1 MWVAYDMNKKEI
13 VAFHDEKR
21 VVKCYISNIEKNY
34 KDISLS
40 LLKLPNKKCRNLHN
54 FDDLYLVRYADT
66 YVQNRYYVYQEILT
80 GGSIYENRLVKEILE
95 RSLGSYDFSK
105 KELKTIIKTIKI
117 FDKILADDIS
127 FVMSYE
133 DLKKSEMDY
142 YPYIYN
148 LNKDEIKNQEE

>member
-1 MWVAYDMNKKEI
+1 MWAAYDDNKKEI

-40 LLKLPNKKCRNLHN
+40 LLKLPNKKCRNLQN
-54 FDDLYLVRYADT
+54 FDDLYLVRYEDT